1 MPAESP
7 QLLASGQATL
17 DRLGRTL
24 KARRK
29 ALGISAT
36 AAAQAA
42 QMSRVTW
49 HRVEAGEPSVTMGAY
64 LNAATVLGWVLGAT
78 APAEASSGPSSGASP
93 GPAFGRPSTAPAADP
108 SAALQAASAA
118 PAPPTAPTAIR
129 LADHPQLARLAWQMP
144 ASTRLTPQEALG
156 LYERNWRHIDQAA
169 LAEPERALLA
179 QLIAHEG
186 RGRLLV

>member
-78 APAEASSGPSSGASP
+78 EPSEASSGLSA
-93 GPAFGRPSTAPAADP
+93 GPASEPASRPPSASR

-118 PAPPTAPTAIR
+118 PAPPTAPAAIR

-144 ASTRLTPQEALG
+144 ASATLTPQEALG